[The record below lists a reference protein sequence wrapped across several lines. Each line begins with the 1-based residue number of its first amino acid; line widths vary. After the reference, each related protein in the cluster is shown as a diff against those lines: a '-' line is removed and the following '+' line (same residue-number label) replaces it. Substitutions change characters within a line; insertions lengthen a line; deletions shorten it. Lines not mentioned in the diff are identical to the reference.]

1 MIADKYFY
9 KKTGYEFMNAYFN
22 YLNEL
27 MNKHKVTYSAYP
39 ELQWLNPYE
48 AAIYQDKRDEL
59 LASFNDSALFKG
71 TKPFYKGLSQGCQR
85 CGEGLWSCLFIASK
99 CNANCFYC
107 PTAQNSSAMPESQ
120 GLTFETA
127 EAYAEY
133 VQHFKFKGVG
143 FSGGEPLLEADKVI
157 AYTKQLRRSC
167 DSDLYIWMY
176 TNGILASEEIFSQ
189 LGEAGINEVRFDIGA
204 THFKLDAIAKARDHI
219 QNLTIE
225 IPAVPEETELLKKL
239 LPKMVDAGVT
249 NLNLHQMRLTPYN
262 VKKLIKH
269 NYTYVAAEQP
279 IVLESE
285 LAALEIM
292 NYAKENNLS
301 IGINYCSFFFKS
313 RFQKAGFRKMMA
325 QILGPKEALITENG
339 YIRNKLTNALIY
351 EGISLGNQGDLMG
364 VFSSLNLQHKSYDY
378 QNIDALRLNLTEQS
392 DEKLSLIEPGKFPE
406 DPSEFNIWRHEYIEN
421 GLREY

>member
-1 MIADKYFY
+1 
-9 KKTGYEFMNAYFN
+9 
-22 YLNEL
+22 
-27 MNKHKVTYSAYP
+27 MNKHKSSYSAFP
-39 ELQWLNPYE
+39 EIKWLSPYE
-48 AAIYQDKRDEL
+48 AGLYQEKRDAL
-59 LASFNDSALFKG
+59 LASFKNTALFKG
-71 TKPFYKGLSQGCQR
+71 TKPFYNGLSEGCQR
-85 CGEGLWSCLFIASK
+85 CGQGLWSCLFIAGK

-120 GLTFETA
+120 GLTFDTP

-143 FSGGEPLLEADKVI
+143 FSGGEPLLVADKVI
-157 AYTKQLRRSC
+157 AYTKELRKTC

-176 TNGILASEEIFSQ
+176 TNGILASEKICAQ
-189 LGEAGINEVRFDIGA
+189 LGEAGINEIRFDIGA
-204 THFKLDAIAKARDHI
+204 TNFKLDAIGKARDHI

-225 IPAVPEETELLKKL
+225 IPAVPEETEQLKYLLQ
-239 LPKMVDAGVT
+239 KMVDIGVT

-262 VKKLIKH
+262 VKKLIRH
-269 NYTYVAAEQP
+269 NYTYIAAEQP

-292 NYAKENNLS
+292 NFAKENNIA

-325 QILGPKEALITENG
+325 QALGEKEAHITEKG
-339 YIRNKLTNALIY
+339 YIRKELADALAY
-351 EGISLGNQGDLMG
+351 ESILLANQGSLTG
-364 VFSSLNLQHKSYDY
+364 PVSNLNLQHKHYDY
-378 QNIDALRLNLTEQS
+378 QKANALKLNLTKHRN
-392 DEKLSLIEPGKFPE
+392 EKLSDPNSIPE
-406 DPSEFNIWRHEYIEN
+406 HPEEFDIWNHEYIEN